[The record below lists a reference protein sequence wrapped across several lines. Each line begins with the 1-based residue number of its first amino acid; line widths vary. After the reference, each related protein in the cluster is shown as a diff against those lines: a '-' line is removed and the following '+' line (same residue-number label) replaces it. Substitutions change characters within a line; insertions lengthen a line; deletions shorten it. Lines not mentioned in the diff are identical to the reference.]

1 MFCVEFRDEKPGL
14 FGGCCHKQVRAFRR
28 RIYFCKR
35 CCELDKRGD
44 TGRVIDCAIKNLI
57 ALQFGITPEMVPVR
71 CVDDVF
77 ILQFRIAP
85 VEFADDVVRFKCAKL
100 LFDVDV
106 VFGIQCHRPELFCDR
121 RLLQRVHV
129 FVWRIY
135 LIILFG
141 PACFHD

>member
-1 MFCVEFRDEKPGL
+1 SSPRSTLFPYTTLFRS
-14 FGGCCHKQVRAFRR
+14 
-28 RIYFCKR
+28 
-35 CCELDKRGD
+35 
-44 TGRVIDCAIKNLI
+44 
-57 ALQFGITPEMVPVR
+57 EMVPVR

-121 RLLQRVHV
+121 RLLQRVKILAARSEEHTSELQSLA
-129 FVWRIY
+129 Y
-135 LIILFG
+135 LV
-141 PACFHD
+141 